1 MDNQALTPTSQQVV
15 FTNLKKTQNDVFDS
29 LAKDDED
36 IWAAFG
42 ESPFYPRLRSHIE
55 KLISALDGAE
65 DKEFENG
72 ATLEQIGLRRMIN
85 KLTAANLRSII
96 SKVEKTT
103 ALLNERRGI
112 KK

>member
-1 MDNQALTPTSQQVV
+1 MDNQALAPTAQHVV
-15 FTNLKKTQNDVFDS
+15 FSNLKKTQNEIFDT
-29 LAKDDED
+29 LAKEDED

-42 ESPFYPRLRSHIE
+42 ESPFYPRFKLHVE
-55 KLISALDGAE
+55 KLIASLDAAE
-65 DKEFENG
+65 DTEFENG

-96 SKVEKTT
+96 NKVEKTT